1 MTEFAGLR
9 ARKSNIKMCFIK
21 GKLKFKTYKSCLDV
35 TQLKN
40 KISHL
45 EKSKTNIDSLEK
57 RS

>member
-1 MTEFAGLR
+1 
-9 ARKSNIKMCFIK
+9 MCFIK
-21 GKLKFKTYKSCLDV
+21 GKLKFKNSKSCLDV

-40 KISHL
+40 KINHL